1 MPESKSLI
9 LDHKNIEQKINRI
22 AYQIYETHYDQKKI
36 IIAGIAE
43 SGFILAKL
51 ISMKLKKISPLDVV
65 MCELKIN
72 KKNPLQSEINLNI
85 EPKDFKNETIIVV
98 DDVSNSGKTMM
109 YVIKPF
115 LEVPIK
121 KLSIAVLI
129 KRSHKRFPL
138 NADYVGLSLT
148 TTLKEHIEVSL
159 EKGNYAAYLS

>member
-1 MPESKSLI
+1 
-9 LDHKNIEQKINRI
+9 
-22 AYQIYETHYDQKKI
+22 
-36 IIAGIAE
+36 
-43 SGFILAKL
+43 
-51 ISMKLKKISPLDVV
+51 

-98 DDVSNSGKTMM
+98 DDVLNSGKTMM
-109 YVIKPF
+109 YAIKPF

-129 KRSHKRFPL
+129 NRSHKRFPL